1 MIYLYQR
8 WDHVPEIIKLFYKYM
23 FTELTL
29 KSIDC
34 AYLNRSDVGN
44 LTEKDTII
52 SDIRLYI
59 PRIGGVKLEHTK
71 HKIFIINAEEFIT
84 LGGSYLY
91 FANKIINSG
100 RCVKYLDYSVFNYT
114 ALDVLKYPLR
124 IMENPNDIIRQ
135 VYASDAC
142 TDNRTFGLMY
152 YPSLEFPSV
161 SKETDVIFCGNIN
174 GKRQNVLHYLTDVL
188 SKYTFYIQPHISLD
202 TYISHIRKSKI
213 AIIVSRFHDFCD
225 FDMYRI
231 SLMIPNNVIV
241 IHENINRVDSRS
253 SEYDKLKKIVDFC
266 DIRSFPEK
274 IRYYLEMKDI
284 ERDAICNERR
294 QFYKEEFNMTSRMHE
309 IINVLI

>member
-1 MIYLYQR
+1 MIYLYQH
-8 WDHVPEIIKLFYKYM
+8 WDHVPEIIKLFYKFM

-29 KSIDC
+29 KGIDC
-34 AYLNRSDVGN
+34 AYLNKNEVGN

-84 LGGSYLY
+84 LGGTYLH
-91 FANKIINSG
+91 FANKIVNSG
-100 RCVKYLDYSVFNYT
+100 RCLTYLDYSVFNYT
-114 ALDVLKYPLR
+114 ALDVLKHPPR
-124 IMENPNDIIRQ
+124 IMDNPSDIIRK
-135 VYASDAC
+135 VYESDVC
-142 TDNRTFGLMY
+142 IDKITFGLMY
-152 YPSLEFPSV
+152 YPSLEFSPV

-174 GKRQNVLHYLTDVL
+174 GKRQNVLHYLKDVL

-202 TYISHIRKSKI
+202 TYIAHIRKSKI

-253 SEYDKLKKIVDFC
+253 SEYDKMKKIVDFC

-274 IRYYLEMKDI
+274 IRYYLEMNDT
-284 ERDAICNERR
+284 ERDAICNERK
-294 QFYKEEFNMTSRMHE
+294 QLYKQNFNLTSRLNE
-309 IINVLI
+309 ITNALT